1 MIEETQSR
9 HWQYSVESFIQLVE
23 NNNSHLKSLPKHEKR
38 IIKSMKHNYQ
48 VARSVYQSTYENL
61 VEQFKIYV
69 NNLPSDKIDKLKRDF
84 CANGNGFLS
93 IRDTQSATELLHS
106 FALFYYLDGRF
117 PFTDGHLY
125 VPDDDVPPG
134 IISDKL
140 NLKELFAKFFMTGS
154 SGLVSSPFIAAIL
167 LFFCR
172 KLKIG
177 ERFLNRT
184 LSQLISRY

>member
-1 MIEETQSR
+1 MIEEIQSR
-9 HWQYSVESFIQLVE
+9 HWQYSVESFIKLVE
-23 NNNSHLKSLPKHEKR
+23 NNNSHLKSSPKHEKR
-38 IIKSMKHNYQ
+38 IIKSMKHNYR
-48 VARSVYQSTYENL
+48 VARNVYQSTYENL

-93 IRDTQSATELLHS
+93 IRNTQSARELLNS
-106 FALFYYLDGRF
+106 FAMFYCLDGRF
-117 PFTDGHLY
+117 PFTDRHLY
-125 VPDDDVPPG
+125 VSDGDVPPG

-167 LFFCR
+167 LLFA
-172 KLKIG
+172 G
-177 ERFLNRT
+177 N
-184 LSQLISRY
+184 